1 MSSAVAASS
10 PIGLN
15 DIRFVVITLWSFQD
29 HSRGAL
35 TLGAAGTA
43 MDEATST
50 VPSATAPL
58 LGAEATAPYCLW
70 QRVARCSQSGM

>member
-1 MSSAVAASS
+1 MICTSLDIID
-10 PIGLN
+10 IGFA
-15 DIRFVVITLWSFQD
+15 IMTLRVQH
-29 HSRGAL
+29 HSL